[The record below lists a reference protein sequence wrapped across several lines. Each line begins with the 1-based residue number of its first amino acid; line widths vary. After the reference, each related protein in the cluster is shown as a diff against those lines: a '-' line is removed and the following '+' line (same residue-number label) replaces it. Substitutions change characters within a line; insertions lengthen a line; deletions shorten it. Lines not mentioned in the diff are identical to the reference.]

1 MMQTGNL
8 DMVVHL
14 TSCKQAFSQ
23 QQTSTVWQMTSTNLA
38 MKKQVHKVEC
48 GVQLKGVVHQ

>member
-1 MMQTGNL
+1 MQTGNL

-23 QQTSTVWQMTSTNLA
+23 QQTRTVWQMTSTNLA